1 VVARRVTSR
10 RGSLTAAVERT
21 GLPPI
26 TDVEYADPALTAN
39 GDGWGLSVS
48 CPWRLVRGDDLV
60 LSWSTPD
67 AADRVWDLIGLRVV
81 GARTRGRDAS
91 FDLTD
96 GSALEVFSDTDLDPW
111 VLRLPGATY
120 VGPLLDG

>member
-1 VVARRVTSR
+1 MIPPLTEAVA
-10 RGSLTAAVERT
+10 AA
-21 GLPPI
+21 GPLLI
-26 TDVEYADPALTAN
+26 TEVEYADPVLTIN
-39 GDGWGLSVS
+39 GEGWGLTVT

-67 AADRVWDLIGLRVV
+67 AADTVWDLIGLRLV

-91 FDLTD
+91 FDLSD

-111 VLRLPGATY
+111 VVRLPGATY